1 MHCKCFDPGPKS
13 KLTCGSRSL
22 QGHRRS
28 AEESKLGSQGAVPE
42 SAAAGFVAAA
52 GVADPPLISEAARAP
67 LQPHIFT
74 LRSLSFFLFLFRL
87 PVDGLAIANG
97 MFPGSSFFCYCCDGQ
112 DDDYSCCYSCQQRL
126 ATLSLL
132 VLLKGLMH

>member
-1 MHCKCFDPGPKS
+1 MQCKCFDPGPKS
-13 KLTCGSRSL
+13 RLTCESRSL

-67 LQPHIFT
+67 LQPHRFA
-74 LRSLSFFLFLFRL
+74 LRSLSVL
-87 PVDGLAIANG
+87 PV
-97 MFPGSSFFCYCCDGQ
+97 FVPTSSRWSCYKRVTIK
-112 DDDYSCCYSCQQRL
+112 SC
-126 ATLSLL
+126 
-132 VLLKGLMH
+132 MH